1 MSQLNCVS
9 ECASTKQIDFA
20 NYSENF
26 LGYQDL
32 NPRPCNLK
40 VTIKPPLQ
48 GCNFK
53 PHFLILWYDNLKQ
66 NA

>member
-20 NYSENF
+20 HYSEKN

-32 NPRPCNLK
+32 NPGPLNLE
-40 VTIKPPLQ
+40 VTIKPG

-53 PHFLILWYDNLKQ
+53 PHFLSLW
-66 NA
+66 